1 MFDINYRINS
11 ANWLLQLVCINTKT
25 LSTLLLL
32 SSVLF
37 LLLLKLKYNFM
48 GCRISNKR
56 ELQLV
61 AYAIRVIQDSG
72 GAIKPLRTSS
82 TVFPI
87 IFLNTK
93 RLK

>member
-1 MFDINYRINS
+1 
-11 ANWLLQLVCINTKT
+11 
-25 LSTLLLL
+25 
-32 SSVLF
+32 
-37 LLLLKLKYNFM
+37 M

-72 GAIKPLRTSS
+72 GTIKPLRTSS

>member
-1 MFDINYRINS
+1 
-11 ANWLLQLVCINTKT
+11 
-25 LSTLLLL
+25 
-32 SSVLF
+32 
-37 LLLLKLKYNFM
+37 M
-48 GCRISNKR
+48 GCRISNRR